1 MIAGTASDCNV
12 RIFPVHWNEK
22 HMNRTYQTKR
32 GGNPLG
38 RIHRFDARLNE
49 DQKKLLQRAAD
60 LEGRSLTDFVLR
72 SAEAAAERT
81 IRERATLVLSIR
93 DSQTFVDAILNPPA
107 PGRVLRKA
115 FRQYRRRIGI

>member
-1 MIAGTASDCNV
+1 
-12 RIFPVHWNEK
+12 
-22 HMNRTYQTKR
+22 MNRSRHRVEEK
-32 GGNPLG
+32 PPG

-81 IRERATLVLSIR
+81 IRERATLVLSVR
-93 DSQTFVDAILNPPA
+93 DTETFVQTILNPPP

-115 FRQYRRRIGI
+115 FRQYRQYMGIE